1 MAVQPTDPPVNIEV
15 TGDNF
20 ESIASIATQLLN
32 HLDTNRINGI
42 ENLQA
47 DVDLNNP
54 EITINVDRERAM
66 LEGLSTGQIGMEIRT
81 AVFGKEISKLKDGE
95 DEYKIQLRYTDLLR
109 NNVTDLLNMRIT
121 FMDMNTMRVK
131 SIPVSAVATVDYTST
146 TGGVK
151 RKNVKRTI
159 QLQSNVLDPT
169 MVGK

>member
-1 MAVQPTDPPVNIEV
+1 MCI
-15 TGDNF
+15 
-20 ESIASIATQLLN
+20 
-32 HLDTNRINGI
+32 R
-42 ENLQA
+42 
-47 DVDLNNP
+47 
-54 EITINVDRERAM
+54 DR

-81 AVFGKEISKLKDGE
+81 AVFGREISKLKEGE

-131 SIPVSAVATVDYTST
+131 SIPVSAVATVDYTNT

-159 QLQSNVLDPT
+159 PVSYT
-169 MVGK
+169 H